1 MQNVF
6 QFAVCTEDEL
16 DKNKYASSC
25 PGWAASG
32 FCNNIYEAFMQAN
45 CYASCGNCQGKNI
58 QKKRM
63 KIQRFD
69 SHTVISKV
77 IIVLINSSF

>member
-1 MQNVF
+1 MQNIF
-6 QFAVCTEDEL
+6 QFAVCTEDER
-16 DKNKYASSC
+16 DKYASC

-32 FCNNIYEAFMQAN
+32 YCNYPSVYEDFMQAN
-45 CYASCGNCQGKNI
+45 CYASCGNCEGK
-58 QKKRM
+58 KTHKERM
-63 KIQRFD
+63 KSKRFD